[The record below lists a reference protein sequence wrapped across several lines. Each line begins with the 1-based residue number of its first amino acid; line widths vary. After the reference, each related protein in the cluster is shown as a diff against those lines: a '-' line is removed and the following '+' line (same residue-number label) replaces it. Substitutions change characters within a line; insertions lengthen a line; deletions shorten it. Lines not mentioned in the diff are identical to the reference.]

1 MFCCGLCAQEPTVCF
16 RIFFP
21 RFVWPIGIGR
31 SGRLTFTLLNFQP
44 HPAARKEEERTLFF
58 FFLLDWEF
66 EWSIALSLF
75 FFFFFF
81 SSRLL
86 RCVPLIWC
94 ASSLFFDFGNGC
106 ADGMSL
112 KVTGVYFSASSAGPG
127 PGKMKATIRAARHHP
142 PPPSSLAPQP
152 IHYVHHQQQQ
162 QLPSAA
168 GRNASN
174 GNNMSGSPAGN
185 DQQPPVK
192 SNKSGNR
199 IISNNH
205 HYSNH
210 HHSHLH
216 SQSLDYL
223 HLNFEEKRQIIASS
237 LSLVDFLHHPPAK
250 IKGIHMDQENR
261 GGSKGGGWGWEE

>member
-1 MFCCGLCAQEPTVCF
+1 MCVFVCYIFVRLC
-16 RIFFP
+16 
-21 RFVWPIGIGR
+21 
-31 SGRLTFTLLNFQP
+31 
-44 HPAARKEEERTLFF
+44 
-58 FFLLDWEF
+58 
-66 EWSIALSLF
+66 
-75 FFFFFF
+75 
-81 SSRLL
+81 
-86 RCVPLIWC
+86 
-94 ASSLFFDFGNGC
+94 GC

-162 QLPSAA
+162 QLPNAGG
-168 GRNASN
+168 GRNNNVANNSN
-174 GNNMSGSPAGN
+174 NISAGNSPTGN
-185 DQQPPVK
+185 DQQQQQQPPSSK
-192 SNKSGNR
+192 SNKGGGGGGGGR
-199 IISNNH
+199 LISSSHNNH
-205 HYSNH
+205 HHHHQY

-250 IKGIHMDQENR
+250 VKGTTTTTPQNSLPQRLARVLSSLYNVGPVRILSGAVEVQ
-261 GGSKGGGWGWEE
+261 WEEMRTVSR

>member
-1 MFCCGLCAQEPTVCF
+1 
-16 RIFFP
+16 
-21 RFVWPIGIGR
+21 
-31 SGRLTFTLLNFQP
+31 
-44 HPAARKEEERTLFF
+44 
-58 FFLLDWEF
+58 
-66 EWSIALSLF
+66 
-75 FFFFFF
+75 
-81 SSRLL
+81 
-86 RCVPLIWC
+86 
-94 ASSLFFDFGNGC
+94 
-106 ADGMSL
+106 MSL

-162 QLPSAA
+162 QLPSAG

-250 IKGIHMDQENR
+250 IKALVEAPRPPSLLYIGAGLDVSKSQWKFRLVHHPPPPVKLWTLD
-261 GGSKGGGWGWEE
+261 GSAL